1 MNLFGLPAYTFTTPA
16 EAVAATCST
25 PGEPEG
31 ESARRAVVASEY
43 LGEMDGDTPRLSALS
58 ADQLNELI
66 ANVRH
71 VVRLVGHYQDYFTP
85 EEIESVSEE
94 KEWNEDE
101 LMASYGLQLKQFLT
115 QLEQLSA

>member
-1 MNLFGLPAYTFTTPA
+1 MNLFDLPAYTFTSVA
-16 EAVAATCST
+16 EAVAATCSV

-31 ESARRAVVASEY
+31 ESARRAVIASEY
-43 LGEMDGDTPRLSALS
+43 LGETDGDTSRLTTLS

-71 VVRLVGHYQDYFTP
+71 VIRLVGHYQDYFTP
-85 EEIESVSEE
+85 EEIESVSDD
-94 KEWNEDE
+94 KEWTEDE
-101 LMASYGLQLKQFLT
+101 LMASYGLQLKQFLI